1 MLEKEREL
9 QRNLGSKEEK
19 LQKLKEHQLD
29 KEGSLSEKE
38 KQLQEMRERTRR
50 MLEKSRQKEQ
60 DFEASTQS
68 FNETI
73 KANDTLLEPKKATMK
88 EMLKSKVSDKAKGMS
103 DMARAMKEEMRRKR
117 EEAKKDEE
125 DDLLSFL
132 RNSHKK
138 KVSLQNRWCFLYSLL
153 KKKQFLLVV
162 FSVKEMVLGGSHKHL
177 EQSDISNAASNS
189 RQTSINLWMLALL
202 CRHDRM
208 LKMVSSTRSWE
219 MARPTEYMFLKICL
233 IFNHKFPSNQIHLY

>member
-1 MLEKEREL
+1 MLEKEKEL

-19 LQKLKEHQLD
+19 LQKLKEHQLN
-29 KEGSLSEKE
+29 KEESLSEKE

-73 KANDTLLEPKKATMK
+73 KANEAPEPKRATMK
-88 EMLKSKVSDKAKGMS
+88 DKLKSKVSDKAKGMT
-103 DMARAMKEEMRRKR
+103 DMAKAMKEEMRRKR

-138 KVSLQNRWCFLYSLL
+138 KVGLQNQRMLNTCSCVLYWLSVAECQRHRAGTKLEAGHLVVLIFLTHAIPGKHLSICGCWPCCSPTTGCSKWLRPRGAGKWPGQWSWCF
-153 KKKQFLLVV
+153 
-162 FSVKEMVLGGSHKHL
+162 
-177 EQSDISNAASNS
+177 
-189 RQTSINLWMLALL
+189 
-202 CRHDRM
+202 
-208 LKMVSSTRSWE
+208 
-219 MARPTEYMFLKICL
+219 
-233 IFNHKFPSNQIHLY
+233 